1 MKKQRDLWGNGAVEL
16 NWSTSFAGSSEKSS
30 HHPISSLLSL
40 ECKMTAVDFL
50 GMERVLSLLTVSALG
65 FTQHFCSLTFQI
77 ILQHQVNIQNKQ
89 HSAG

>member
-1 MKKQRDLWGNGAVEL
+1 
-16 NWSTSFAGSSEKSS
+16 
-30 HHPISSLLSL
+30 
-40 ECKMTAVDFL
+40 MTAVDFL